1 MSEREIE
8 REKEGVRGRVSRV
21 HKQPKHA
28 ELRSNRDFPDLLA
41 AVPGTRGVLEPLRL
55 DAVVGNHHQ
64 RDLGLQAPPT
74 PREARAEGGAVA
86 EEAAKA
92 LVVRVDGFA
101 DH

>member
-1 MSEREIE
+1 
-8 REKEGVRGRVSRV
+8 
-21 HKQPKHA
+21 
-28 ELRSNRDFPDLLA
+28 
-41 AVPGTRGVLEPLRL
+41 VLEPLRL

-74 PREARAEGGAVA
+74 PREARAEGGAAA
-86 EEAAKA
+86 EAAAKA